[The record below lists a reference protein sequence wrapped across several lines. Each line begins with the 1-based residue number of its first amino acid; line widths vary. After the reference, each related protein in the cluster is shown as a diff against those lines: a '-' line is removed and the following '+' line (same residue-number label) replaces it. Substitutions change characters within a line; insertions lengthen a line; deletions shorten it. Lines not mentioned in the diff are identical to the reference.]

1 MYESES
7 LWNSSEIFRK
17 RDVIFKIFI
26 GFYMKNL
33 HIYLVQKNHNKNESE
48 NSDFYKE
55 SMHNSY
61 VKYNSLDDFK
71 QKTIWTW
78 NQSRQWN
85 NISYKRDVMD

>member
-1 MYESES
+1 
-7 LWNSSEIFRK
+7 
-17 RDVIFKIFI
+17 
-26 GFYMKNL
+26 MKNL

-71 QKTIWTW
+71 QKTIWT
-78 NQSRQWN
+78 
-85 NISYKRDVMD
+85 